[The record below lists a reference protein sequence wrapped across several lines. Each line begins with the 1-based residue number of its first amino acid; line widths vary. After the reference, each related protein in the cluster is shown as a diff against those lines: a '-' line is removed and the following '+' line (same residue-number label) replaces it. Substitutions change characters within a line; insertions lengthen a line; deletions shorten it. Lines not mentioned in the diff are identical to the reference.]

1 MVFLGSEP
9 QRKSDSGLRVALP
22 GTRAMEE
29 EHESYPRFTFLRHL
43 SILELREQVYSLL
56 VRPLGFYTK
65 TLIVYFGK
73 TLSLGPPNLWTLSSW
88 WGWRGAVVE
97 AGSWPRDRAASPGTV
112 QAVVTRSM
120 RLLLREVA
128 RGDLC
133 LSDCEVLTLH
143 STSILGLQASVSTQG
158 YPGSSD
164 G

>member
-1 MVFLGSEP
+1 MVVLGSEP

-65 TLIVYFGK
+65 TLIVYFGE

-88 WGWRGAVVE
+88 GVAGSSCRGRVE
-97 AGSWPRDRAASPGTV
+97 AEGQGS
-112 QAVVTRSM
+112 
-120 RLLLREVA
+120 
-128 RGDLC
+128 
-133 LSDCEVLTLH
+133 LSRNH
-143 STSILGLQASVSTQG
+143 
-158 YPGSSD
+158 PGSSD
-164 G
+164 QVHAPPPDGSG